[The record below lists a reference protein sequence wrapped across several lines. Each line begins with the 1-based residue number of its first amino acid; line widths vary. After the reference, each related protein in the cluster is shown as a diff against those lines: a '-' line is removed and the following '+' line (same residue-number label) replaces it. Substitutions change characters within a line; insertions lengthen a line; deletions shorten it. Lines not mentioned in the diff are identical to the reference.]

1 MLFFSTLLILCALPL
16 LVLCVEDYYK
26 VCRAICPTI
35 AYPPSYNPSLEH
47 GC

>member
-26 VCRAICPTI
+26 VFQDRHCPRTKL
-35 AYPPSYNPSLEH
+35 ADSCESSSWA
-47 GC
+47 